1 MKGQPRVLLLSVI
14 TDDSVLKQMQQ
25 AARDIAGPNAAV
37 EIVEDALTL
46 VN

>member
-1 MKGQPRVLLLSVI
+1 MKGQPRVLLLSV
-14 TDDSVLKQMQQ
+14 TDDSVLKQMQ
-25 AARDIAGPNAAV
+25 AARDITRPNTAM